1 MSYHVQDILLVT
13 SLYDS
18 FILAEDGNLGELV
31 LTEFL
36 DLNLRHTP
44 ELTHV
49 STGREAL
56 NIAAVHGRHDLI
68 ISSLHVGDMTVLEL
82 ARRVREAG
90 LDVPIVV
97 LMPPM
102 IVASP
107 IWCSTDHRHVGSLSC

>member
-68 ISSLHVGDMTVLEL
+68 ISSLHVGDMTVLEGGDATVHRQ
-82 ARRVREAG
+82 ARPE
-90 LDVPIVV
+90 
-97 LMPPM
+97 
-102 IVASP
+102 
-107 IWCSTDHRHVGSLSC
+107 